1 MFLTHWLAQVG
12 RDALYCSCSFALF
25 AFFSLFLILFSKP
38 HLLLALLVWQNAR
51 SRDTTPAPQQAR
63 SPEPLRVVGP
73 CRDYLVRIAQRYVEL
88 PLSLS
93 HTPREGTIDARQA
106 GSLRSTSLHI
116 SALKKGGSVIYPDH
130 PRAPCQKKLFVGVAA
145 LAGWIDRDEGGGGN
159 PSRRSFASQD
169 DGWDGCLL
177 LSVEANERLVSANKR
192 LVSACAPGLLRLEPS
207 GKNNRTSPQAA
218 ADTP

>member
-116 SALKKGGSVIYPDH
+116 SALKKGGVCH
-130 PRAPCQKKLFVGVAA
+130 LPRPSPCPLSKEVVCRCCCS
-145 LAGWIDRDEGGGGN
+145 GWVDR
-159 PSRRSFASQD
+159 SRRRRGGEPLSTIVCFAGRRV
-169 DGWDGCLL
+169 GWMPFTFRRG
-177 LSVEANERLVSANKR
+177 
-192 LVSACAPGLLRLEPS
+192 G
-207 GKNNRTSPQAA
+207 
-218 ADTP
+218 